1 MKREEVMKNVIIKNG
16 LKGGFARISAEI
28 DLSLSTPKSGKYTSA
43 FLITDSA
50 RDKISHTDTTV
61 TFAVVQDRLYFVRAV
76 NGYKYKA
83 TKTKRNKVSI
93 SNVRLRE
100 FTERIKGYHALA
112 YDPECDM
119 YYISED
125 TKIA

>member
-100 FTERIKGYHALA
+100 FTERIKG
-112 YDPECDM
+112 
-119 YYISED
+119 I
-125 TKIA
+125 TR